1 MVDVYQEDRWVLFG
15 SGDLV
20 HIEDDVELI
29 EEGTP
34 KIGLLMTPNSYL
46 EQKYS
51 LKWGE
56 EISNEDGLLRMKY
69 PKTSVTILPP
79 ANRMQFILVSLGF
92 KGEETLYSK
101 KDISLREQI
110 KLLEQTNESLHG
122 ANMRLME
129 ENKKLGTR
137 YMEYFKDMR
146 KMGRM
151 IGVRQTT
158 EMARQDILD
167 KLEGGEDQLAEVKN
181 ILKKWEL
188 VIEKQTKSLAISIN
202 NLRTGP
208 NKEDIDFKFNMLGNI
223 SLTYLVNSRF
233 NYYDE
238 VIRRYNDIVE
248 SYSTFVEELG
258 KESKNL
264 ERLELEQ
271 QIAVEIPKKIRQ
283 QEMIQR
289 KNTTIA
295 EIEEI
300 KKELKDELKEIKSR
314 KEDAPPSPV
323 VETAEEILKKMDK
336 KKEEV
341 EKDYRKLSHVQRRIL
356 DTYWSLTVD
365 KRKAPIILR
374 ALGIKPNTTQNI
386 TYRRSMK
393 KMIDRGILPETVV
406 RKYKA
411 KPIPK
416 KEKGKKEVESATQI
430 EENQEENQEEMLCE
444 ENEESAPPQC

>member
-167 KLEGGEDQLAEVKN
+167 KLEGGED
-181 ILKKWEL
+181 
-188 VIEKQTKSLAISIN
+188 
-202 NLRTGP
+202 
-208 NKEDIDFKFNMLGNI
+208 
-223 SLTYLVNSRF
+223 
-233 NYYDE
+233 
-238 VIRRYNDIVE
+238 
-248 SYSTFVEELG
+248 
-258 KESKNL
+258 
-264 ERLELEQ
+264 
-271 QIAVEIPKKIRQ
+271 
-283 QEMIQR
+283 
-289 KNTTIA
+289 
-295 EIEEI
+295 
-300 KKELKDELKEIKSR
+300 
-314 KEDAPPSPV
+314 
-323 VETAEEILKKMDK
+323 
-336 KKEEV
+336 
-341 EKDYRKLSHVQRRIL
+341 
-356 DTYWSLTVD
+356 
-365 KRKAPIILR
+365 
-374 ALGIKPNTTQNI
+374 
-386 TYRRSMK
+386 
-393 KMIDRGILPETVV
+393 
-406 RKYKA
+406 
-411 KPIPK
+411 
-416 KEKGKKEVESATQI
+416 
-430 EENQEENQEEMLCE
+430 
-444 ENEESAPPQC
+444 